1 MSRSPHFHNL
11 IISDSFKYL
20 KPFESPEKMQV
31 LENDLITNGCTEPI
45 LTWHNKIIDGYKRY
59 AICKKTGISCRTK
72 STNFQ
77 FEEEAIAWV
86 CRQELKR
93 PFLPDGYRKYLIGK
107 LYNAQKVAYSKL
119 YPMPAEAAS
128 FISKRPPIE
137 YTTASKNYTAQV
149 LSHEFGLGFST
160 IYKYTVFANG
170 IDILRKKD
178 MEITK
183 IILSD
188 QIQVSLNAVTEL
200 SKLSNEDLAKMKDCF
215 MDESTFRIQLNDIE
229 RTLNMRCYVPKTLP
243 KLAEPEIKQM
253 PKYDPDA
260 EITSLTL
267 TIPSWI
273 SYMQRT
279 CNNATFEL
287 ISDIAKEKLLLQ
299 LSELYNAINTIQNAL
314 EVK

>member
-1 MSRSPHFHNL
+1 MSRNPHFHNL
-11 IISDSFKYL
+11 ILSDSFKCL
-20 KPFESPEKMQV
+20 KTFDSPEKLQV
-31 LENDLITNGCTEPI
+31 LENDLINNGCQEPI

-59 AICKKTGISCRTK
+59 SICKKTGIACRTK

-77 FEEEAIAWV
+77 YEEEAIAWV
-86 CRQELKR
+86 CRQELKK
-93 PFLPDGYRKYLIGK
+93 PFLPDGHRKYLIGK

-119 YPMPAEAAS
+119 YPMPADAAT
-128 FISKRPPIE
+128 FTSKRPPIE

-149 LSHEFGLGFST
+149 LSHEYGLGFST

-170 IDILRKKD
+170 IDVLRKKD
-178 MEITK
+178 LEITK
-183 IILSD
+183 MILND
-188 QIQVSLNAVTEL
+188 KVQVSLNAVTEL
-200 SKLSNEDLAKMKDCF
+200 SKLSVADLDKMRACF
-215 MDESTFRIQLNDIE
+215 LDDSTFRIQLNDIE

-243 KLAEPEIKQM
+243 KLAEPEIKQV

-273 SYMQRT
+273 SYIQRT

-287 ISDIAKEKLLLQ
+287 ISDNAKEKLALQ
-299 LSELYNAINTIQNAL
+299 LSELYNAVYTIQNAL